1 MRVLVVDDEKSVAE
15 STVLVFSR
23 FGHVA
28 KAAYSG
34 EEALAMVREFQPDLL
49 LSDVK
54 MSGMNGIDLAI
65 RMCSAMPHCKLLLI
79 SGQAET
85 ADLLDEARLRGY
97 HFEILAKPVSPAELL
112 AKANEMVNG
121 SKKGDVT
128 K

>member
-34 EEALAMVREFQPDLL
+34 EEALAMVKEFQPDLL

-54 MSGMNGIDLAI
+54 MAGINGIELAI
-65 RMCSAMPHCKLLLI
+65 RMCSEVPNCKLLLI
-79 SGQAET
+79 AGQAET
-85 ADLLDEARLRGY
+85 SDLLDEARRRGY
-97 HFEILAKPVSPAELL
+97 EFEILAKPVSPTELL
-112 AKANEMVNG
+112 AKAAELT
-121 SKKGDVT
+121 SKR
-128 K
+128 